1 MTEKRWDEMHS
12 KRITITLE
20 DFEIA
25 EAKVLTKITST
36 ASGMSGTIIAMA
48 IIPFAAELAHRL
60 FEPEH
65 FADEDETKMDE
76 VRDADREEKQ

>member
-36 ASGMSGTIIAMA
+36 ASGMSGTIIAMS
-48 IIPFAAELAHRL
+48 IIPFCGGAGAPA
-60 FEPEH
+60 
-65 FADEDETKMDE
+65 
-76 VRDADREEKQ
+76 VRAGALRGRGQG